1 MAKRKRR
8 KSKKNK
14 KMEKSVAI
22 VLFIVII
29 AVFCF
34 GVFKIGPFGIVL
46 NNVLSFLLGNYYF
59 FCLFTFMFFLIQI
72 LFEANKLELKTSNII
87 GIVLLNLAV
96 IMLSAFM
103 FPSTVKDSTLIN
115 NLFENLKYILSD
127 TVNYGGGLIGTSLF
141 VFFVKLFNMA
151 GAIMVEV
158 LLFVLSLILIVP
170 LHYFKSFFDKSKD
183 ALDYAHD
190 SLDDA
195 LKEREIKK
203 KEEEIRRKTLE
214 EKKVIDSLNG
224 QFNIMSDGDKSLDS
238 LYIDYP
244 KKETTEEKDEFIS
257 SYQGEFFLSA
267 DKTPVKEEVVPDNSK
282 TADFIF
288 SEPEIKPE
296 PEPAVKEEVKET
308 ESVIEKP
315 KVLKKDTFK
324 NYRLPNSKQLLLS
337 SINSNSTKNKTSAQI
352 KGRKLIEILSKFGI
366 KAELLDIHIGPSV
379 TKFEIRPDSGV
390 NLSRFHSISDN
401 IKMELAARDI
411 RIEAPIP

>member
-244 KKETTEEKDEFIS
+244 KKEN
-257 SYQGEFFLSA
+257 A
-267 DKTPVKEEVVPDNSK
+267 
-282 TADFIF
+282 
-288 SEPEIKPE
+288 
-296 PEPAVKEEVKET
+296 
-308 ESVIEKP
+308 
-315 KVLKKDTFK
+315 
-324 NYRLPNSKQLLLS
+324 
-337 SINSNSTKNKTSAQI
+337 
-352 KGRKLIEILSKFGI
+352 
-366 KAELLDIHIGPSV
+366 
-379 TKFEIRPDSGV
+379 
-390 NLSRFHSISDN
+390 
-401 IKMELAARDI
+401 
-411 RIEAPIP
+411 

>member
-1 MAKRKRR
+1 
-8 KSKKNK
+8 
-14 KMEKSVAI
+14 MEKSVAI

-141 VFFVKLFNMA
+141 VFFVKLFNIA

-170 LHYFKSFFDKSKD
+170 LHYFKSFFDNFIVIP
-183 ALDYAHD
+183 
-190 SLDDA
+190 SLSYS
-195 LKEREIKK
+195 I
-203 KEEEIRRKTLE
+203 
-214 EKKVIDSLNG
+214 
-224 QFNIMSDGDKSLDS
+224 
-238 LYIDYP
+238 
-244 KKETTEEKDEFIS
+244 IS
-257 SYQGEFFLSA
+257 IA
-267 DKTPVKEEVVPDNSK
+267 
-282 TADFIF
+282 
-288 SEPEIKPE
+288 
-296 PEPAVKEEVKET
+296 
-308 ESVIEKP
+308 
-315 KVLKKDTFK
+315 
-324 NYRLPNSKQLLLS
+324 
-337 SINSNSTKNKTSAQI
+337 
-352 KGRKLIEILSKFGI
+352 
-366 KAELLDIHIGPSV
+366 
-379 TKFEIRPDSGV
+379 
-390 NLSRFHSISDN
+390 
-401 IKMELAARDI
+401 
-411 RIEAPIP
+411 